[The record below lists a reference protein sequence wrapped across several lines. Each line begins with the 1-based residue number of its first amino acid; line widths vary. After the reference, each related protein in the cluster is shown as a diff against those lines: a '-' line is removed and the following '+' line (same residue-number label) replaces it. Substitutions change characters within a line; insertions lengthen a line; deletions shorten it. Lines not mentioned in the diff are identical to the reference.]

1 VNDVLVE
8 RPREGVAVVTLN
20 RPDRLNAV
28 KPSTIPLLVEA
39 FDGLGADESV
49 AAIVLTGAGRG
60 FCAGVD
66 LSAREEWPEP
76 TPKATTVFMRDVH
89 QAGVSLSRLPQPVI
103 AAVNGPAAGGGFGY
117 ALACDLRIAAPTATF
132 VASFARL
139 GLGPDCGLS
148 HTLPRIVGTAR
159 ALEVL
164 LTAATLTAD
173 EALALGLVSR
183 VADDA
188 LAAAVELATSI
199 AALPTRVSRSIK
211 QTLARSADADLVTAL
226 LDIEASAQAEL
237 FSDPG
242 LAAGLSKAA
251 GPDDE
256 DRQP

>member
-1 VNDVLVE
+1 VSDVLID
-8 RPREGVAVVTLN
+8 RPADGVAVVTLN

-28 KPSTIPLLVEA
+28 KPSTIPLMVEA
-39 FDGLGADESV
+39 FDGLGADDSV

-76 TPKATTVFMRDVH
+76 TLEATTAFMREVH
-89 QAGVSLSRLPQPVI
+89 QAGVSLSRIPQPVI

-132 VASFARL
+132 VASFAQL
-139 GLGPDCGLS
+139 SLGPDCGLS

-164 LTAATLTAD
+164 LTAATFTAD

-183 VADDA
+183 IADDA
-188 LAAAVELATSI
+188 RAAAVELATSI

-211 QTLARSADADLVTAL
+211 ETLTRSAHVDLVSAL

-237 FSDPG
+237 FSTLGSASTPST
-242 LAAGLSKAA
+242 ATR
-251 GPDDE
+251 PDDE
-256 DRQP
+256 DREP